1 MINNNIYNIYNK
13 ININNDMNNIQKQ
26 HIKKI
31 QIIDCNVN
39 NMFKKLFLE
48 LKVNKI
54 KKIYEKVVDF
64 SLFKLQNIIES
75 DIEIKANL
83 FEKSINEAKFY
94 ACCLKIYGSEFKNW
108 SDFEIPKIG
117 IPSISDE
124 IYYEENDSDTYT
136 KEDLETFSKDMENIK
151 NAKNLKSIKYIK
163 KMLYDDSEI
172 ETEIKWNTKKVVRI
186 KTKIKKKLIFKRLK
200 NKKF

>member
-1 MINNNIYNIYNK
+1 MINNNIYNMNNK
-13 ININNDMNNIQKQ
+13 ININNDIKNNIQEQYVKQ
-26 HIKKI
+26 I
-31 QIIDCNVN
+31 QMIDYNVN

-54 KKIYEKVVDF
+54 KKIYEKTVDS
-64 SLFKLQNIIES
+64 SLFKLQNITES

-94 ACCLKIYGSEFKNW
+94 ACCLKFYGLEFKNW

-124 IYYEENDSDTYT
+124 TYYEENDSDEYT
-136 KEDLETFSKDMENIK
+136 KEDLETFAKDMENIK
-151 NAKNLKSIKYIK
+151 HAKNFKSIKYIK

-172 ETEIKWNTKKVVRI
+172 ETAIKLDIKKVV
-186 KTKIKKKLIFKRLK
+186 KIKKK
-200 NKKF
+200 KKFVKINY